1 MFPTCMMCEWVV
13 ACASLH
19 LFGRFG
25 HVMAAVVLIFCGVF
39 GFTGFGA
46 DASVALAKVV
56 HVSMTCFFSSLLHE
70 F

>member
-1 MFPTCMMCEWVV
+1 MCEWVV

-25 HVMAAVVLIFCGVF
+25 HVMAAVVLNFCGVF

-56 HVSMTCFFSSLLHE
+56 LVFSIT
-70 F
+70 FT